1 MSASQY
7 ISINN
12 IGGSFK
18 EKKFIPLKQM
28 KINNALNNSNISNV
42 KN

>member
-7 ISINN
+7 IQINN

-28 KINNALNNSNISNV
+28 RVSYNNTLNNSQISL
-42 KN
+42 